1 MGAAMP
7 SKIAPVKVMM
17 LGLRGFPDV
26 QGGVEKHTEQLCVR
40 LVNLG
45 CQVEVVV
52 RSPSQP
58 VENGNFWRGIKF
70 TRLWAPKSSGLEAVI
85 HTFLGVLYAAIK
97 RPDILHIQ
105 AIGPAL
111 FAPLA
116 RLLGLNVVVTHHGP
130 DYDREKW
137 GEFAR
142 SVLRLGEFCGMRF
155 SHRSIA
161 ISNVIME
168 LVRAKHGIHCDLIHN
183 GVVVPE
189 MPNTAKKLDDFG
201 LEPGRYILMVSRLV
215 EEKRHLDLIE
225 AYAKAKIS
233 GWKLAI
239 VGGSD
244 HPDAYEQ
251 KVQAAATKVP
261 GVVMT
266 GFQKGVGLQELFAH
280 AGLFVLP
287 SSHEGLPIAML
298 EALSYG
304 LPVVASNIPANVE
317 VGLNAESYFPVGDV
331 DALSVAIKHYS
342 RPVDDVLDRTF
353 VRHWVG
359 EKYDWHRIAEQTIG
373 VYRSILD
380 PQHAK
385 PAKPAIAYQY
395 GEQKM
400 SMQTFSNGF
409 SDGILASSYRV
420 EGTVGMD
427 VMLRNSSNIAVERA
441 L

>member
-1 MGAAMP
+1 
-7 SKIAPVKVMM
+7 M

-26 QGGVEKHTEQLCVR
+26 QGGVEKHTEQLCTR

-58 VENGNFWRGIKF
+58 VENGNSWRGIKF
-70 TRLWAPKSSGLEAVI
+70 TRIWAPRSSGLEAVI

-130 DYDREKW
+130 DYEREKW
-137 GEFAR
+137 GGFAR
-142 SVLRLGEFCGMRF
+142 SVLRLGEYCGMRF

-161 ISNVIME
+161 ISSVIRE
-168 LVRAKHGIHCDLIHN
+168 LVREKHNVKCDLIHN
-183 GVVVPE
+183 GVVIPE
-189 MPNTAKKLDDFG
+189 IPKTSKTLVEFG
-201 LEPGRYILMVSRLV
+201 LEPGSYILMVSRLV

-225 AYAKAKIS
+225 AFSRAWLP

-244 HPDAYEQ
+244 HPDDYEQ
-251 KVQAAATKVP
+251 KVISAAAKVP
-261 GVVMT
+261 GVVLT
-266 GFQKGVGLQELFAH
+266 GFQKGLRLQELFAH

-287 SSHEGLPIAML
+287 STHEGLPIAML

-317 VGLNAESYFPVGDV
+317 IGLDAESYFPVGDV
-331 DALSVAIKHYS
+331 EALTIAIQQHS
-342 RPVDDVLDRTF
+342 RPLDDVTDRTF

-359 EKYDWHRIAEQTIG
+359 EKYDWHRIAEQTLG
-373 VYRSILD
+373 VYRSIVA
-380 PQHAK
+380 PQYAT
-385 PAKPAIAYQY
+385 PTFQGA
-395 GEQKM
+395 GNSRLSEQAM
-400 SMQTFSNGF
+400 TMQAFSYGF
-409 SDGILASSYRV
+409 SDGVLAGGYRAEDASS
-420 EGTVGMD
+420 MD
-427 VMLRNSSNIAVERA
+427 VVLRKPSAVVVERTA
-441 L
+441 

>member
-1 MGAAMP
+1 MP
-7 SKIAPVKVMM
+7 DKIAPVKVMM

-26 QGGVEKHTEQLCVR
+26 QGGVEKHAEQLCTR

-58 VENGNFWRGIKF
+58 VENGKFWRGIKF
-70 TRLWAPKSSGLEAVI
+70 TRIWAPKSSGLEAVA

-116 RLLGLNVVVTHHGP
+116 RLFGLNVVVTHHGP

-137 GEFAR
+137 GRFAR
-142 SVLRLGEFCGMRF
+142 SVLRLGEYCGMRF

-161 ISNVIME
+161 ISNVIRE
-168 LVRAKHGIHCDLIHN
+168 LVREKHQVKCDLIHN
-183 GVVVPE
+183 GVVIPE
-189 MPNTAKKLDDFG
+189 IPRTARTLAEFG

-225 AYAKAKIS
+225 AFSRAQLH

-244 HPDAYEQ
+244 HPDDYEQ
-251 KVQAAATKVP
+251 KVISTAAKVP
-261 GVVMT
+261 GVVLT
-266 GFQKGVGLQELFAH
+266 GFQKGQKLQELFAH

-287 SSHEGLPIAML
+287 STHEGLPIAML

-317 VGLNAESYFPVGDV
+317 VGLDAESYFPVGDV
-331 DALSVAIKHYS
+331 GALAIAIQQHA
-342 RPVDDVLDRTF
+342 RPMEDVTDRAF

-359 EKYDWHRIAEQTIG
+359 EKYDWHRIAEQTIR
-373 VYRSILD
+373 VYRSIVS
-380 PQHAK
+380 PQHVTPLFNDAAS
-385 PAKPAIAYQY
+385 PGLSDQAIT
-395 GEQKM
+395 
-400 SMQTFSNGF
+400 MQAFSYGF
-409 SDGILASSYRV
+409 SDGVVAGGYRA
-420 EGTVGMD
+420 EDAPGMG
-427 VMLRNSSNIAVERA
+427 VVLRKPSTAVAERVA
-441 L
+441 